1 MDFNSSNLAAAWKK
15 WRQNMEFCLTDMIR
29 GKIEEEKYSVFL
41 FLIGKQGRNIFNTTE
56 WVKKA
61 DALGNQT
68 EEDDITVKKLFKRF
82 REYCLP
88 KKNLVVERTFFWK
101 NQYDDET
108 FDQFMTELRNLSSTC
123 EFGDLN
129 ESLLLYK
136 VVNGII
142 LDKIRYAPLRKGIEM
157 TLEKAITIWR
167 TEEMTKMQMKEMDSE
182 KEMGGISRNQ
192 QQKKAQKRK
201 EDQIIDRRKKIR
213 RDHLRSWIGRN
224 VNFVNEFTN
233 QESALHMGR
242 NATRAKRGITG
253 QSVVRKRKYTKHLP
267 SLIMIL

>member
-1 MDFNSSNLAAAWKK
+1 MK
-15 WRQNMEFCLTDMIR
+15 
-29 GKIEEEKYSVFL
+29 
-41 FLIGKQGRNIFNTTE
+41 
-56 WVKKA
+56 
-61 DALGNQT
+61 
-68 EEDDITVKKLFKRF
+68 
-82 REYCLP
+82 
-88 KKNLVVERTFFWK
+88 
-101 NQYDDET
+101 
-108 FDQFMTELRNLSSTC
+108 ELRNLASVC
-123 EFGDLN
+123 KCGDLH

-136 VVNGII
+136 VVHRIR
-142 LDKIRYAPLRKGIEM
+142 LDKIRDILLRKLVEM
-157 TLEKAITIWR
+157 TLEKAINICR
-167 TEEMTKMQMKEMDSE
+167 IEEIAKMQMKEMNSK
-182 KEMGGISRNQ
+182 KEVGGISRNQ
-192 QQKKAQKRK
+192 KQKKAQKRK

>member
-1 MDFNSSNLAAAWKK
+1 
-15 WRQNMEFCLTDMIR
+15 
-29 GKIEEEKYSVFL
+29 
-41 FLIGKQGRNIFNTTE
+41 
-56 WVKKA
+56 
-61 DALGNQT
+61 
-68 EEDDITVKKLFKRF
+68 
-82 REYCLP
+82 
-88 KKNLVVERTFFWK
+88 
-101 NQYDDET
+101 
-108 FDQFMTELRNLSSTC
+108 MTELRNLSSTC

-213 RDHLRSWIGRN
+213 RYQLRTWMGRH
-224 VNFVNEFTN
+224 VNFLDKFAN
-233 QESALHMGR
+233 QESVLHMGR
-242 NATRAKRGITG
+242 NATSPKEESLGKLLYDQEST
-253 QSVVRKRKYTKHLP
+253 QSIYQV
-267 SLIMIL
+267 